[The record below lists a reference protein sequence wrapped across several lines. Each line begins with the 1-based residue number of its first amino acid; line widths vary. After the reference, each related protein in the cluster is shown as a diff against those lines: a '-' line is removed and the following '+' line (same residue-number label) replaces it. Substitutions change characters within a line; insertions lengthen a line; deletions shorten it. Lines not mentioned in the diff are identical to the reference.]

1 MNILLLEDRGSTAH
15 FLLRWLKENG
25 HLVLG
30 RMKQGAFNLNDANSI
45 WSQRKE
51 VPVHC
56 IIIDLDVPKDGLSPE
71 QEAELDQMAND
82 ASIRLAGWIWLR
94 DEVLQNE
101 PEMRSRT
108 IIYSDYI
115 AVLLEHISEEEYRG
129 ISVISKRGRGT
140 SVHAITAKIE
150 QIEKEVQAFE
160 AARKAKTEG

>member
-30 RMKQGAFNLNDANSI
+30 KMNQGAYNINDANSI

-56 IIIDLDVPKDGLSPE
+56 MIVDLDVPPDGLSD
-71 QEAELDQMAND
+71 DQIKD
-82 ASIRLAGWIWLR
+82 AGGGCLSGWIWLR
-94 DEVLQNE
+94 NEVLQNE

-108 IIYSDYI
+108 IIYSDYVD
-115 AVLLEHISEEEYRG
+115 VLREHIPEEEYYG
-129 ISVISKRGRGT
+129 VTLVEKRKRDST
-140 SVHAITAKIE
+140 RIIVERINAIERILSSL
-150 QIEKEVQAFE
+150 
-160 AARKAKTEG
+160 